1 MTPVKVDSVRIDLRP
16 FLGACCET
24 LDRLIGH
31 NLAFAIGFCLVA
43 VSSLLVLSLLRL
55 E

>member
-1 MTPVKVDSVRIDLRP
+1 MTSVKVDSVRIDLRP
-16 FLGACCET
+16 FLGACSET

-31 NLAFAIGFCLVA
+31 DLAFATGFRLIA

-55 E
+55 K